1 MGSSESKKPSPQ
13 PPPNPAQQVAD
24 YRKKAADYELLATV
38 ALEEKTTHYAQAK
51 ASLQNGDESSA
62 EHYLT

>member
-1 MGSSESKKPSPQ
+1 
-13 PPPNPAQQVAD
+13 VAD
-24 YRKKAADYELLATV
+24 YRKKAAEYELLATD